1 MSQNKNIKKLK
12 QLARREMRADVQELT
27 KELRADL
34 VGNPPI
40 NPKPKFIPR
49 RLWRY
54 LVRKVI
60 NQSFIDKWYGVSL

>member
-1 MSQNKNIKKLK
+1 MADKHLPKIK
-12 QLARREMRADVQELT
+12 QLARREIRSEVEAIT
-27 KELRADL
+27 KEFRADL

-60 NQSFIDKWYGVSL
+60 NQSFIDKWYGVTL